1 MNTRWMSLALLGSLA
16 LAGCRGAEGDVAAP
30 GAGGAGTSSGA
41 PPRNALRVPEETQ
54 RKWGIEVAAVS
65 RTTMT
70 GAIAIPGVL
79 SLDPRRTAQVS
90 SLLDGL
96 VTHVG
101 VKPGDEVRAGQV
113 LLRLHAPSLSQ
124 AKTAFLQAASKLELA
139 RQEFD
144 RAEALL
150 KQEAID
156 RKEHLRRRTEL
167 ANAMGDLDVAE
178 SNLHSYGMDQAAVDQ
193 LRRESRRAADERSP
207 LDHVTEPTL
216 NLASPMAGR
225 VLAMDVVNG
234 QHVEPQQALLTVA
247 DLSTLW
253 ALLDAREHDLPHVTA
268 GREVRVTTTI
278 YPDRAWTGKVDYV
291 GDIVNEK
298 TRTVQVR
305 VVVRNADRILKP
317 NMYIRGELP
326 DAVSAREV
334 VAVPQGAVQTV
345 GGDPVVFVR
354 EGPDLFVAR
363 PVEPGDRIGEA
374 RVIARGLDGS
384 ERVVVAGAFTLKAEL
399 LKSTLAGE

>member
-1 MNTRWMSLALLGSLA
+1 MKIRWMSLTLLGVLA
-16 LAGCRGAEGDVAAP
+16 LTGCRGAEGDAATP
-30 GAGGAGTSSGA
+30 GTSEAGGAGESA
-41 PPRNALRVPEETQ
+41 ARHAVRVAEDTQ
-54 RKWGIEVAAVS
+54 KKWGIEVAVVS
-65 RTTMT
+65 RTTIT
-70 GAIAIPGVL
+70 GAITIPGVL

-96 VTHVG
+96 VTDVG

-144 RAEALL
+144 RAEVLL

-167 ANAMGDLDVAE
+167 ANATSELDVAE
-178 SNLHSYGMDQAAVDQ
+178 SNLHSYGLDQAAVDL
-193 LRRESRRAADERSP
+193 LRRESRHSADERSP

-253 ALLDAREHDLPHVTA
+253 ALLDAREHDLPYVTP
-268 GREVRVTTTI
+268 GREVRITTTI
-278 YPDRAWTGKVDYV
+278 YPDRVWTGNVDYV

-305 VVVRNADRILKP
+305 IVVSNTGRLLKP
-317 NMYIRGELP
+317 NMYIQGELP
-326 DAVSAREV
+326 DGVSAREV
-334 VAVPQGAVQTV
+334 VAVPQDAVQTI

-363 PVEPGDRIGEA
+363 PVELGDRIGGA
-374 RVIARGLDGS
+374 RAIARGLDGS
-384 ERVVVAGAFTLKAEL
+384 ERVVVAGAFNLKAEL